1 MKRIMIKCFSN
12 GTTTTNADFLYFDRE
27 NDTTLVTIEYPQEV
41 ASWHKRAD
49 ILVGF
54 DKTVDLKV
62 GTDETLSFLLGAEH
76 LKKGYLTI
84 QPVATNGTD
93 VLKWEHVKYSVRT
106 SLNVL
111 ESDVTVTP
119 SIAQILQGEIDG
131 LQDTKA
137 DKTHVDS
144 QDLALSNR
152 IDSNDNDIL
161 NLQNGQWVNSNI
173 IQELL
178 QRVETLE
185 NRTLEDFTHGGA

>member
-1 MKRIMIKCFSN
+1 MKQITIKCFSN
-12 GTTTTNADFLYFDRE
+12 GTTTTDIEYLYFDGE
-27 NDTTLVTIEYPQEV
+27 NDTTQVTIEYPQEV

-54 DKTVDLKV
+54 DKTVDFKV
-62 GTDETLSFLLGAEH
+62 GTGEKLSFLLGAEH

-93 VLKWEHVKYSVRT
+93 ILKWEHVKYSVRT
-106 SLNVL
+106 SLDVL
-111 ESDVTVTP
+111 ESDVSVTP
-119 SIAQILQGEIDG
+119 SIAEILQNEIDQ
-131 LQDTKA
+131 LELSKA
-137 DKTHVDS
+137 DKTYVDS

-178 QRVETLE
+178 QRVEALE
-185 NRTLEDFTHGGA
+185 NRTLEDFNHGGV